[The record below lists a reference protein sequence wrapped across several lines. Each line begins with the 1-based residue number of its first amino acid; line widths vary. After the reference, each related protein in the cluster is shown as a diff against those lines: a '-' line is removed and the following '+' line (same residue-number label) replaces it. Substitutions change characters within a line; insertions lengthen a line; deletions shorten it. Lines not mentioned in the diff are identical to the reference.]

1 MNFCRV
7 SSLEKSKVLEPE
19 TVHAGRLCLCTN
31 MDNCVQCRDVKLKG
45 DQEPM
50 KGFLAFIS

>member
-19 TVHAGRLCLCTN
+19 TMHAGRLCLCTN